1 MISHRKMPYM
11 SSVGLSP
18 PEEHLSVSIVTA
30 QPSHLQPVDKCL
42 QVPLQSLISC
52 FHHLYL
58 ASCRWEN
65 AFTLSLNTRN
75 QSIGSSESMRHWA
88 SLVGQGGIN
97 NMLFISLT
105 SAPHHHPSTV
115 TFLVQGTIRT
125 ILLGLPVSLLS
136 PLLWIPLTASPEIL
150 LKCKSGLL

>member
-1 MISHRKMPYM
+1 M

-30 QPSHLQPVDKCL
+30 QPSHLEPVDKCL

-105 SAPHHHPSTV
+105 SAPHQHPT
-115 TFLVQGTIRT
+115 TT
-125 ILLGLPVSLLS
+125 PALS
-136 PLLWIPLTASPEIL
+136 PSWFKAP
-150 LKCKSGLL
+150 SGLSSWVCLSPSSPHFCGFPSQHLQKSC